1 MNVLHWAVE
10 NSAVCAYTIIEDN
23 QVLVAFGNGLSAFVG
38 ELPDNRFLVIMC
50 SSNSHSVDAYAFSD
64 LENFKHGIVVIGR

>member
-1 MNVLHWAVE
+1 MI
-10 NSAVCAYTIIEDN
+10 SAYTVVEDN
-23 QVLVAFGNGLSAFVG
+23 QVLVMFGNELSAFVG

-64 LENFKHGIVVIGR
+64 LGNFKQGLAVIGR